1 MDFKAKGWLNRPAA
15 QPSCPTSAAAACGVG
30 GKEMKLS
37 KLKVLFMVCLVAV
50 FAVTFAW
57 AGASKQ
63 ITAEV
68 SQEFTIGEQVMPAG
82 KYFIEHEGTYP
93 PIITCR
99 NAKGEGSS
107 ILHVITTL
115 SRDGMKEQEAKLV
128 FDKTGGKYELSEIWF
143 AGMDGY
149 LVCGT
154 VASHTHD
161 VVSAK

>member
-1 MDFKAKGWLNRPAA
+1 MRMN
-15 QPSCPTSAAAACGVG
+15 
-30 GKEMKLS
+30 
-37 KLKVLFMVCLVAV
+37 KLKVLFMACLVAI

-57 AGASKQ
+57 AGSSKQ

-68 SQEFTIGEQVMPAG
+68 PHDFVIGETAMPAG

-93 PIITCR
+93 PMITCR

-115 SRDGMKEQEAKLV
+115 ARDGMADQEAKLV
-128 FDKTGGKYELSEIWF
+128 FDKTGASYELSEIWF
-143 AGMDGY
+143 AGQDGF

-154 VASHTHD
+154 VAAHTHD